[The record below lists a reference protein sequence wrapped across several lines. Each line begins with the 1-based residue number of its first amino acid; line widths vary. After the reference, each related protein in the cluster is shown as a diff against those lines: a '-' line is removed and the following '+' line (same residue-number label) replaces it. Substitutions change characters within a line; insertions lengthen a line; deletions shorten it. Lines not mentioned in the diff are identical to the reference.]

1 MEASML
7 HKRKFGKKG
16 YVAVLAP
23 APSCNDVELMGR
35 ADAAGLQF
43 GITHD
48 YAYTFF
54 KSTRDPKRSYGYL
67 ELIELATRIVN
78 DEYITV
84 ITIGPEAFS
93 AFNEVAARMEIKR
106 MVIGID
112 CPDALE
118 NNQPQQ
124 FEMLNMHPEFNPN
137 LSNLVRTCLEKNIS
151 QEDGIAEIQKYEQ
164 ARAKR
169 SWGIFDDC
177 YVLLK
182 NRAGKKQLVR
192 FEDKEDVILPPAP
205 EHPFLGRG
213 RIILFKA

>member
-1 MEASML
+1 ML
-7 HKRKFGKKG
+7 HKRKFGRKG
-16 YVAVLAP
+16 YVAVLMP
-23 APSCNDVELMGR
+23 AMLCQDAELMER
-35 ADAAGLQF
+35 VDAAGVQF
-43 GITHD
+43 GITHE

-54 KSTRDPKRSYGYL
+54 TGVRDPQRSYGYL
-67 ELIELATRIVN
+67 ELIELSSRILN
-78 DEYITV
+78 DGYIAVITV
-84 ITIGPEAFS
+84 GPEAFN
-93 AFNEVAARMEIKR
+93 AFNEVSTRTHVKR
-106 MVIGID
+106 MVVGVNS
-112 CPDALE
+112 PDAVE

-124 FEMLNMHPEFNPN
+124 FEMLNMHSEFYPN
-137 LSNLVRTCLEKNIS
+137 ISNLVRTCLDKNLS

-169 SWGIFDDC
+169 CWGIFDDG

-205 EHPFLGRG
+205 EHPFMGRG